1 MAVQAEN
8 MADDV
13 DILPE
18 MRYWSRQ
25 EVEQYFESGGEE
37 RPDMTMVE
45 EHVSVPRA
53 SGGLPLSGWLLW
65 PSDVSED
72 FCDQI
77 TLKPAF
83 GIVFNPANPAERLG
97 AYHMDSTLPLAL
109 VAACKAARLPLLR
122 YDYSHVRGSGGSS
135 DYEELYGGANS
146 TMHPN
151 AADECADAARFM
163 QDRCSRI
170 VVCGMSLGAAVMPHK
185 ACAKADVFISVSTA
199 PDFVKMFPESQ
210 REEFRRQDEAHYTKL
225 AAGMPKLF
233 IVGTRD
239 RFAPKPAM
247 ERLLSLTP
255 APATLHWV
263 EGAKHDL
270 EGFEPAVAQLAVDFV
285 VAHWQELC
293 TGKG

>member
-18 MRYWSRQ
+18 MRHWSRQ

-97 AYHMDSTLPLAL
+97 VRLLLRPTSKQAPASSCLRSDAIFMPGSQAYHMDSTLPLAL

-146 TMHPN
+146 TMHPH

-170 VVCGMSLGAAVMPHK
+170 AMCGMSLGAAVMPQK
-185 ACAKADVFISVSTA
+185 ACAKADVFISCSTA

-210 REEFRRQDEAHYTKL
+210 REEFRRQDEAYAVEQDVQPIH
-225 AAGMPKLF
+225 
-233 IVGTRD
+233 R
-239 RFAPKPAM
+239 
-247 ERLLSLTP
+247 
-255 APATLHWV
+255 WV
-263 EGAKHDL
+263 DAWQ
-270 EGFEPAVAQLAVDFV
+270 VA
-285 VAHWQELC
+285 
-293 TGKG
+293 